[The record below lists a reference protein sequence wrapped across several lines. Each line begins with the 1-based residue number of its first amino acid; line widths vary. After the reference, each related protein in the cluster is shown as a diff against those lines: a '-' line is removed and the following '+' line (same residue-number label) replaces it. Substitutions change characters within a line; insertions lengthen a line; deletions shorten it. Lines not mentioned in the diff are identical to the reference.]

1 MGIAGC
7 RWYLQI
13 NGRRNSSAAGLA
25 NSYVY
30 PFFAMAKVPIGSP
43 AFNSSLVPTG
53 GRLCGPN
60 FCLVTHCTQER
71 RTYGA
76 MHDRDVS

>member
-1 MGIAGC
+1 VGIAGC

-13 NGRRNSSAAGLA
+13 NGRRNSCAAGLA

-30 PFFAMAKVPIGSP
+30 PFCAMAKVPIGSP
-43 AFNSSLVPTG
+43 AFNSSLARTG
-53 GRLCGPN
+53 GAPR

>member
-1 MGIAGC
+1 VGIAGC

-13 NGRRNSSAAGLA
+13 NGRRNGSAAGLA

-30 PFFAMAKVPIGSP
+30 PFLRDGQSP
-43 AFNSSLVPTG
+43 Y
-53 GRLCGPN
+53 RLARVQQFPGAHWRTVFVSPR
-60 FCLVTHCTQER
+60 FCLVTHCTQKR

-76 MHDRDVS
+76 MHNV

>member
-1 MGIAGC
+1 MAIVG
-7 RWYLQI
+7 RQWHLPI

-30 PFFAMAKVPIGSP
+30 PFCAMAKVPIGSP

-53 GRLCGPN
+53 GRLCGPQILSRN
-60 FCLVTHCTQER
+60 SLHSGKESLWRYAQ
-71 RTYGA
+71 
-76 MHDRDVS
+76 

>member
-7 RWYLQI
+7 RWYLRI

-30 PFFAMAKVPIGSP
+30 PFCAMARVPIGSP

-53 GRLCGPN
+53 GRLCGPQI
-60 FCLVTHCTQER
+60 LS
-71 RTYGA
+71 
-76 MHDRDVS
+76 RDSLHSGKENLWSYAR